1 MHKKTEQQLRRRRYY
16 LHRKIKGFARLKAA
30 ARIAF
35 IAAADA
41 AGSNKQL
48 SCLYELRD
56 RFGYSIQLEIT

>member
-35 IAAADA
+35 IAAADT
-41 AGSNKQL
+41 GKVISNYPASMNYATDLATLFSWK
-48 SCLYELRD
+48 
-56 RFGYSIQLEIT
+56 